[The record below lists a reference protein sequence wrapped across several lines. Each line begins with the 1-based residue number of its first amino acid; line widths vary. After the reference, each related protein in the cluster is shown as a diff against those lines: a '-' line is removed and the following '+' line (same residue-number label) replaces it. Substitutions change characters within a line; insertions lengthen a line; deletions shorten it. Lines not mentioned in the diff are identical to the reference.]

1 MAVLAQGSI
10 TIYHVK
16 DIASVTWYY
25 KLQSSTLSP
34 PDKPTT
40 SPPPTAWKTS
50 EPSYNEGSTDSLYV
64 VERTI
69 FSDGTFSYSDVSL
82 SSSYEAAK
90 TAYNKAANAN
100 TVATETQEA
109 LDNLVTVATETQ
121 EALDNLVIG
130 GRNLIKNTL
139 NPDVSA
145 AAKYPRLI
153 GQEAN
158 TAVPGG
164 TKTVAE
170 HGFKIEVSSATLPY
184 VRFGSGTASSG
195 TMNGLVAGETYT
207 LSFDA
212 SWKVLSGT
220 LSGTTTNYMRAYL
233 YTDKTTTGTF
243 VSTEYSNF
251 GKITYEDRGDPMSGR
266 CEFTFTVPDTATML
280 YLVVRPNLSTSAA
293 YAAGDYLE
301 LRNLKLE
308 KGNRATDWTPAPE
321 DTYGD
326 RLKYSSKVTV
336 STAINAGALG
346 VFNASGGLIPL
357 STTAFDVTMPILYTG
372 SDMPVGENT
381 DTSTY
386 TALGDWFDLTKTKS
400 GFTGTAGKPV
410 YIVGTLSGKMF
421 TPDSEIF
428 TCTEPLT
435 QNGKSYM
442 LLGTMT
448 SATGATLYSE
458 HPILQY
464 YNGGFKTTG
473 MIAIEA
479 AIEANTA
486 YETADGKNS
495 VFYSSSPPTVTGR
508 KDGDLWFDT
517 DDHNKLYTFSSESGS
532 WEARLFGNNAL
543 YNNIDAGKITAG
555 ELDASKVNVTNL
567 NASNISSGTIDASKI
582 SVTNIAANQITSGYL
597 SAERIASGSIITRM
611 LNTKAVTA
619 EKIDVSDLYAIAA
632 YIGAIHITQ
641 SSIYSGSH
649 TTYNS
654 SNAGF
659 YLDKNGKFG
668 VGNSAG
674 YIRWNGSSLAIAA
687 STLSW
692 TANNSSM
699 TSEGVLTATGAN
711 ITGTITATYGSIG
724 GWNVNSYRLWK
735 QSSEISSGDLHQVY
749 LQSAA
754 TSTGDDPTE
763 STNAMVIARR
773 FTSPSSPVW
782 KNLYELKYDG
792 SLTSYGY
799 ELNGNVMRNI
809 LRTILTNGGLE
820 VRIGKTWNSSGSM
833 TAYDYLRLDVNG
845 ITSNH
850 YFTLGGSAAISY
862 SPGRIQG
869 YDAVTM
875 GTTNRYLGVSNSAI
889 WMKSSYRSSG
899 TAVISDCNDYLT
911 DGTGQDGRLFYSSS
925 SSKRYK
931 DYIGEETEAD
941 ALKLLELPVVQFR
954 YKEGYLDNDDENYDR
969 TMVGLFAEDVAEQ
982 FEDAVYHKGGY
993 VENYT
998 DRQLLVRL
1006 IKLVQMQHREIEQLK
1021 QAAS

>member
-40 SPPPTAWKTS
+40 SPPPTEWKTS

-100 TVATETQEA
+100 TVATETK
-109 LDNLVTVATETQ
+109 

-139 NPDVSA
+139 DPDVSA
-145 AAKYPRLI
+145 PAKYPRLI
-153 GQEAN
+153 GQKAN
-158 TAVPGG
+158 TTTPSG
-164 TKTVAE
+164 TKTTAE
-170 HGFKIEVSSATLPY
+170 HGFKIEVSSATRPY
-184 VRFGSGTASSG
+184 VRFGSNSPSSG

-212 SWKVLSGT
+212 AWKVLSGT
-220 LSGTTTNYMRAYL
+220 LSNTTTYYMRAHL
-233 YTDKTTTGTF
+233 FSDKTTAGTF
-243 VSTEYSNF
+243 ANTAYFNI
-251 GKITYEDRGDPMSGR
+251 GAITSDDRGEPMSGR
-266 CEFTFTVPDTATML
+266 CEFTFTVPDNVTML
-280 YLVVRPNLSTSAA
+280 YLYVFPSLSTASA
-293 YAAGDYLE
+293 YAAGDYIE

-308 KGNRATDWTPAPE
+308 KGSKATDWTAAPE

-479 AIEANTA
+479 AMEANTA
-486 YETADGKNS
+486 YETANGKNS
-495 VFYSSSPPTVTGR
+495 VFYSTSPPSVTGR

-543 YNNIDAGKITAG
+543 YNNIDAGKIAAG
-555 ELDASKVNVTNL
+555 ELDASKVNVKNL
-567 NASNISSGTIDASKI
+567 NASNLSSGTIDASKI
-582 SVTNIAANQITSGYL
+582 SVTNIAANQITSEYL
-597 SAERIASGSIITRM
+597 SADRIASGSIITRM
-611 LNTKAVTA
+611 LDTKAVTA
-619 EKIDVSDLYAIAA
+619 EKIDVTDLYMIAA

-711 ITGTITATYGSIG
+711 ITGTINATYGSIG
-724 GWNVNSYRLWK
+724 GWNANSYRLWK
-735 QSSEISSGDLHQVY
+735 QSTEFTTGNIYQVY
-749 LQSAA
+749 LQSAE
-754 TSTGDDPTE
+754 SSSGSDPTE
-763 STNAMVIARR
+763 STNAMVVTQQYTVNN
-773 FTSPSSPVW
+773 TSAW
-782 KNLYELKYDG
+782 KSMYELKYDG
-792 SLTSYGY
+792 SLTSNGY
-799 ELNGNVMRNI
+799 ELNGSVIQNT
-809 LRTILTNGGLE
+809 LRTILSSGGLE
-820 VRIGKTWNSSGSM
+820 VRIGTAWNSAGSM
-833 TAYDYLRLDVNG
+833 SSYNYVRINANG
-845 ITSNH
+845 ISTNH
-850 YFTLGGSAAISY
+850 YFKFGVSTHIGY
-862 SPGRIQG
+862 NG
-869 YDAVTM
+869 YDL
-875 GTTNRYLGVSNSAI
+875 GNGSTTDSIFIGREDGKAYLAFTNSNNPTLRCSA
-889 WMKSSYRSSG
+889 RSSG
-899 TAVISDCNDYLT
+899 DLLYGYQPSDYLDSGNCLT
-911 DGTGQDGRLFYSSS
+911 RKIYFSSS

-931 DYIGEETEAD
+931 EYIDTESDTD
-941 ALKLLELPVVQFR
+941 ALKLLDLPVVRFK
-954 YKEGYLDNDDENYDR
+954 YKDGYLDPEDENYDR
-969 TMVGLFAEDVAEQ
+969 TMVGLFAEDVEEQ

-1006 IKLVQMQHREIEQLK
+1006 IKLVQIQHREIEQLK